1 MEQLTKAMRAEKL
14 AAQILNI
21 SRNTLVVHMRYL
33 DAALIRLTPQPSPQS
48 LATDGVYLYY
58 EPTFILSS
66 YKQEKNCVTRDYLH
80 VLLHC
85 IFRHPFVDPGKV
97 NQNLWNLACDIAV
110 ENIIS
115 SFSLSCVETSKAK
128 LQQQALSMLSKELKT
143 MTAEKIYLHLL
154 NHPNLQ
160 LNMSAFHTD
169 DHSIWYQPQGADG
182 GGSGSGESESPDEKQ
197 NELGDGR
204 SRQSLM
210 EEWREVSERI
220 QTDMETISI
229 TQGNMAGSMRQ
240 QLRQLNR
247 ERYDYRAFLKKF
259 AVMGEAMKINDD
271 EFDYIFYTYG
281 LKLFGNMPLIEPLEY
296 KEVKRIRDFVIAIDT
311 SGSTSGYLVQ
321 MFLQK
326 TFNILKSQE
335 TFFTKIN
342 LYIIQCDAQIQEV
355 RRITSQEEFDE
366 YIRTFTIKGLGGTDF
381 RPVFTYVDK
390 LIAEKTF
397 TNLKGLIYFT
407 DGYGDFPAKKPDYQT
422 AFVFLRTEW
431 NNPNIPPWAIKL
443 VLDSEEIQ
451 YLKTTVP
458 VTGNPQKGHIVFC
471 HPQEP

>member
-33 DAALIRLTPQPSPQS
+33 DAALIRLTPQPSPLP

-58 EPTFILSS
+58 DPNFILNS
-66 YKQEKNCVTRDYLH
+66 YKLEKNHVTRDYLH

-110 ENIIS
+110 ENVIN
-115 SFSLSCVETSKAK
+115 SFSLSCVETSKAQ
-128 LQQQALSMLSKELKT
+128 LQQYTLSMLSKELNV
-143 MTAEKIYLHLL
+143 MTAEKIYRHLL
-154 NHPNLQ
+154 YHPNLP
-160 LNMSAFHTD
+160 LNTSAFYTD
-169 DHSIWYQPQGADG
+169 DHSVWYQPEKPEDGADAG
-182 GGSGSGESESPDEKQ
+182 GGSGGDESPDKKQ
-197 NELGDGR
+197 NEPGSGR
-204 SRQSLM
+204 SRESLM

-220 QTDMETISI
+220 QTDMETISV
-229 TQGNMAGSMRQ
+229 TQGDMAGGMRQ
-240 QLRQLNR
+240 QLQQLNR

-311 SGSTSGYLVQ
+311 SGSTSGHLVQ

-355 RRITSQEEFDE
+355 RRVTSQEEFDE

-390 LIAEKTF
+390 LIAEKAF

-407 DGYGDFPAKKPDYQT
+407 DGYGTFPAKKPDYQA
-422 AFVFLRTEW
+422 AFVFLQTEW
-431 NNPNIPPWAIKL
+431 NNPEIPPWAIKL
-443 VLDSEEIQ
+443 VLEPEEI
-451 YLKTTVP
+451 
-458 VTGNPQKGHIVFC
+458 
-471 HPQEP
+471 